1 MKTLFF
7 LVKVVC
13 TGPEG
18 CTDVANLEPFYQT
31 KQECV
36 VQRDIRKQQARTVKY
51 RCDSKQVPDNSIE
64 GKTVLVG
71 K

>member
-7 LVKVVC
+7 LVKIVC

-18 CTDVANLEPFYQT
+18 CEDVASLEPYYQT

-36 VQRDIRKQQARTVKY
+36 VQRDQRKTLSRTVKY
-51 RCDSKQVPDNSIE
+51 RCDSKRVDDNSIE
-64 GKTVLVG
+64 GKTTLVG